1 MCCRDAPRAC
11 PGTSRPFLRPF
22 VTQPKGRPLV
32 AQQGTEAGRFE
43 GALKA
48 ARVTKSEQSSPVP
61 LHSPAN
67 SFLFRPHCFVCF
79 ESLPGKRR
87 RLFCTD
93 NDRRVSGI
101 QLLSHDSASK
111 RHQLCASSLLPSASF
126 VLLVGALGPRVALL
140 GPPSQPCRAPS
151 QEPPKTRTICSLQH
165 NTMGSRP
172 SSVVALFYYC
182 GGCVVL

>member
-1 MCCRDAPRAC
+1 MCCVV
-11 PGTSRPFLRPF
+11 SSFLPFSFPLLRF
-22 VTQPKGRPLV
+22 LPLTHSTRTTDFTFRG
-32 AQQGTEAGRFE
+32 QYT
-43 GALKA
+43 
-48 ARVTKSEQSSPVP
+48 TVP

-140 GPPSQPCRAPS
+140 GPPSRPCRSPS
-151 QEPPKTRTICSLQH
+151 QEPTKTQAICSLQH